1 LPPVFF
7 GGQQKKWFQVI
18 QFPAL
23 PTTGMPGTEHRNQE
37 R

>member
-1 LPPVFF
+1 MFAA
-7 GGQQKKWFQVI
+7 GQKKWFQVI
-18 QFPAL
+18 RFAAL